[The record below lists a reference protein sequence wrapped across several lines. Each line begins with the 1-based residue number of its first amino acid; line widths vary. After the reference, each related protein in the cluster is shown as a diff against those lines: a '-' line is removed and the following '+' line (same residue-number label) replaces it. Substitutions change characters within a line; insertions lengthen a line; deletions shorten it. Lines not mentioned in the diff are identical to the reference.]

1 MKHTFMAILMIFAL
15 NACGGGGSTVDS
27 STTEETAEL
36 ITPMEKIKEIIA
48 GDTTITISADEL
60 NTIIKGALPGVDY
73 TEALRNGSYADRSNP
88 TIEEIQVVIDQVN
101 EQISNHAPTISGT
114 PATAILVDTSYS
126 FTPTASDA
134 DNDTLLFSITNKP
147 SWASFD
153 TATGEL
159 SGTPLNEDAGVTSDI
174 VISVSDGIATASL
187 PAFSIEVKYTVAE
200 CGSSE
205 DKGYA
210 VATPIPAGK
219 KISQVVEPA
228 SIRLWHTS
236 DGIRKICV
244 IEGQVA
250 VE

>member
-134 DNDTLLFSITNKP
+134 DNDTYSFTPTASDADNDTLLFSITNKP

-159 SGTPLNEDAGVTSDI
+159 SGTPLNEDAGVTSDT
-174 VISVSDGIATASL
+174 GRASTL
-187 PAFSIEVKYTVAE
+187 LQENL
-200 CGSSE
+200 
-205 DKGYA
+205 A
-210 VATPIPAGK
+210 V
-219 KISQVVEPA
+219 
-228 SIRLWHTS
+228 RLS
-236 DGIRKICV
+236 MKMR
-244 IEGQVA
+244 A
-250 VE
+250 